1 MRILPVSFR
10 FNSKGANTDFEHHF
24 LYTAPEQTRKSP
36 PLEHFQ
42 IATGMLALTAV
53 LVTLFNL
60 GARKKLP
67 QKVFVV

>member
-1 MRILPVSFR
+1 MKISPVSFR
-10 FNSKGANTDFEHHF
+10 INSKGANTDFEHHF
-24 LYTAPEQTRKSP
+24 LYTAPEHVRKSP

-42 IATGMLALTAV
+42 IATGVLALAAV

-67 QKVFVV
+67 KTVFVV